1 MAELVQPPSPAYRAA
16 CELGA
21 YRLRAALADNQFIEY
36 DGSLEAELRRCVP
49 DELRHPPE
57 RGMWIGVA
65 SAVDGSCALLQRA
78 VGGAVLHT
86 AKQTKLPWL
95 KRCGLEPG
103 WSRPYTDPKTQSVVI
118 SFVAPLVRDGKVVAA
133 VAAGS
138 IPVGARASKKRPA
151 APAFLAVTEPRLR
164 SRLLYPNP
172 VCLLTTWG
180 EVDGS
185 WRKNVMT
192 ISWLTCLNN
201 DADVL
206 LSINARRHSAAAV
219 LSGRAFGLSVPTS
232 DLAATV
238 LKIGACSGSK
248 HDKLATV
255 EGLAAVEADDAKASK
270 GGFAALMSDS
280 SDDDDGVAAPPDT
293 PWFVD
298 GCVARLAC
306 VVSRRLTEGED
317 HHVVVAKV
325 TDASVREDYWDGKT
339 FRAPHGRA
347 PFLSFLGSQTFGH
360 TVQS

>member
-1 MAELVQPPSPAYRAA
+1 IDMVLMQ
-16 CELGA
+16 CL
-21 YRLRAALADNQFIEY
+21 
-36 DGSLEAELRRCVP
+36 
-49 DELRHPPE
+49 PE
-57 RGMWIGVA
+57 EVASFTVA
-65 SAVDGSCALLQRA
+65 SAVDGSQATLFRVTGDLD
-78 VGGAVLHT
+78 T
-86 AKQTKLPWL
+86 TKTTFPWL

-133 VAAGS
+133 VAAGAV
-138 IPVGARASKKRPA
+138 PVGARGTTGKKRPA

-232 DLAATV
+232 DLAAMV

-255 EGLAAVEADDAKASK
+255 EG
-270 GGFAALMSDS
+270 
-280 SDDDDGVAAPPDT
+280 
-293 PWFVD
+293 
-298 GCVARLAC
+298 
-306 VVSRRLTEGED
+306 
-317 HHVVVAKV
+317 
-325 TDASVREDYWDGKT
+325 
-339 FRAPHGRA
+339 
-347 PFLSFLGSQTFGH
+347 
-360 TVQS
+360 